1 LTSLRLLSSQLFA
14 LRIEVETA
22 DELGNA
28 GQGNQGLVGRAPLA
42 VGEQVD
48 AQLAQA
54 LLGSNMLWAKED
66 SSLILNKILI
76 ISVNQFVETKNANYL
91 IGVLDS
97 IITFLN
103 VSY

>member
-1 LTSLRLLSSQLFA
+1 LTSLRLLSSQLLA

>member
-42 VGEQVD
+42 VREQVD

-54 LLGSNMLWAKED
+54 LLGSNMLWANED
-66 SSLILNKILI
+66 SSLN
-76 ISVNQFVETKNANYL
+76 FVETKCKLFNRNIRFHNKISKCIL
-91 IGVLDS
+91 
-97 IITFLN
+97 LN
-103 VSY
+103 LP